1 MDEFVSVPEF
11 NLQFNTAR
19 TVIEKGGQLAEQE
32 ERLRQLVPLMDE
44 DERAWANDMIEMLPE
59 LTAPPP
65 PPSPLMLEAM
75 EISQAAAAKRGTRE
89 EMRAE
94 IAAARKKIWE
104 IADRAPKDEG
114 AHIRG
119 ITRSLDHLQEALDD
133 PFWELPESPPGSPT

>member
-65 PPSPLMLEAM
+65 L
-75 EISQAAAAKRGTRE
+75 
-89 EMRAE
+89 RA
-94 IAAARKKIWE
+94 R
-104 IADRAPKDEG
+104 
-114 AHIRG
+114 
-119 ITRSLDHLQEALDD
+119 
-133 PFWELPESPPGSPT
+133 